1 MKKLLIL
8 LFSTLISFNSYGETS
23 YSYYEN
29 GQIKSEVIYKDNKRD
44 GKWTKWY
51 ENGQKDTEGNYKDG
65 KKDGKWV
72 SWSKEGKKEKEE
84 FYKNGELID

>member
-1 MKKLLIL
+1 MKKVLIL

-51 ENGQKDTEGNYKDG
+51 ENGQLKKVIIYKDG
-65 KKDGKWV
+65 NLV
-72 SWSKEGKKEKEE
+72 SQTKYYNHGQ
-84 FYKNGELID
+84 